1 MYNFCFFC
9 GKEQKI
15 VKKNSKIFYVNVEF
29 VEPGN
34 EFLFYDQNP
43 QTLHLNRILN
53 QILTFTFFR
62 F

>member
-1 MYNFCFFC
+1 MFLWKRTENS
-9 GKEQKI
+9 K
-15 VKKNSKIFYVNVEF
+15 KKNSKIFYVNVEF

-53 QILTFTFFR
+53 QILTFTFF
-62 F
+62 FFE